1 MLYLSLNLS
10 IPTIQSDVF
19 FVVIIS
25 SQPIS
30 SSKISL
36 WDSTNRSNRNGPIGI
51 YTASRR
57 LRKKVHPFVFVL
69 VKTRWGGLLCWIPLP
84 WDRCYAAENTAS
96 CRFRRMR
103 SSWEIKMWD
112 NRRELHFRSYNIVL
126 QRSWTISAVKLTLFL
141 TKLYIYISFIF
152 FHTLVYKWYLRQR
165 RPIQKFAPDTMWRG
179 HYRYR
184 CTAEHIYWSCL
195 CIPIEA
201 VRNTLKQLS
210 FQ

>member
-1 MLYLSLNLS
+1 MTEHSLKSSLHHFFSHALAIFEFIHTNNS
-10 IPTIQSDVF
+10 ERCFF

-25 SQPIS
+25 SQAIS

-112 NRRELHFRSYNIVL
+112 NRRELHFRSYNIFL
-126 QRSWTISAVKLTLFL
+126 QRSWTIFAVKLTLFS
-141 TKLYIYISFIF
+141 TKLYIYISFF
-152 FHTLVYKWYLRQR
+152 
-165 RPIQKFAPDTMWRG
+165 
-179 HYRYR
+179 
-184 CTAEHIYWSCL
+184 
-195 CIPIEA
+195 
-201 VRNTLKQLS
+201 S
-210 FQ
+210 FIL